1 MAETKEKAVLIDLG
15 TVRIKEY
22 DSLNVQI
29 ELFEEVHNPITK
41 KSSHKWRFRGYSDTI
56 LNALKLI
63 VNKELLIDRKAA
75 NGLEKYLKQ
84 VEGIHNKI
92 MIALE
97 GEK

>member
-1 MAETKEKAVLIDLG
+1 
-15 TVRIKEY
+15 
-22 DSLNVQI
+22 
-29 ELFEEVHNPITK
+29 
-41 KSSHKWRFRGYSDTI
+41 
-56 LNALKLI
+56 
-63 VNKELLIDRKAA
+63 LIDRKAA